1 MIELA
6 ISLGIVIS
14 LFFVEVFGMA
24 AGGIIIP
31 GYIALQL
38 TNPDKIIGTILTALV
53 TYLILMVIS
62 KFTFLFGRRQMVV
75 ALLIGTLLSIVS
87 HHFLFVNTEVSTLEF
102 SAVGWVIPGLIAHWA
117 AKQGFVKT
125 ISMLAITSVLVRFIV
140 IICFNGSLLPELFK

>member
-6 ISLGIVIS
+6 ISLGIIIS

-38 TNPDKIIGTILTALV
+38 TNPDKIIGTILTALL
-53 TYLILMVIS
+53 TYLILLLIS
-62 KFTFLFGRRQMVV
+62 KYTFLFGRRQMVV
-75 ALLIGTLLSIVS
+75 ALLVGTLLSILS

-102 SAVGWVIPGLIAHWA
+102 SAVGWVIPGLIAHWS
-117 AKQGFVKT
+117 AKQGFIKT

-140 IICFNGSLLPELFK
+140 IICFNGALLPNLYK